1 MRWDLVG
8 HGSHPIPDDP
18 AVVANQVAH
27 LRRIAASLE
36 TQLERLPTED
46 QAGSLV
52 WDSDAAEGF
61 RRVVAELP
69 RDLGRLKT
77 RYRAPSDAL
86 DTFRDRLV
94 ATKAEA
100 EEGVRAAEIAD
111 DAIRAAEAGVER
123 MEEHARSAEDA
134 ADRINDA
141 AEPGAP
147 SAQPEPWSGPNHH
160 AALDAARPRS
170 SNEPA
175 SGCTKRCGAFED
187 ASDTTADAIGD
198 AIDDDLKNDDSL
210 WGSIKRGADW
220 VVDNL
225 PIAEIA
231 SIAGKIAAVAGV
243 LSLIPIPIFQQLAW
257 VALGA
262 SVLVVG
268 ATAVVMLD
276 KANDGEPITAGDWV
290 TLGLAVGSVALG
302 GVGRRG
308 RPGCLCRTG
317 HRRHRGGRH
326 PGHRP
331 RRQRRHRF
339 ARCGAGPPGQRRGSA
354 RHDPLL
360 GSPPRIVSRVLGR
373 TGSAEAA
380 VTTATRGV
388 TAARAAEAEALAA
401 HADRPGSGR
410 RGRQPGV
417 PGRPRQLR
425 DLRHGR
431 GLRLQHPRPRHGPAG
446 DPGRDDRHRIQAA
459 PSRAPSRST
468 WRASRAH
475 GETRAAGD
483 RGATITPQPVGP

>member
-1 MRWDLVG
+1 MRWELVDYD
-8 HGSHPIPDDP
+8 SHPVPDDP
-18 AVVANQVAH
+18 AVVANQIAH

-77 RYRAPSDAL
+77 RYTRASDAL
-86 DTFRDRLV
+86 DTFRDQLV

-123 MEEHARSAEDA
+123 MEEHARSAEGA

-141 AEPGAP
+141 AEPGSP
-147 SAQPEPWSGPNHH
+147 SVQPEPWSGPNHH
-160 AALDAARPRS
+160 AALDAARRDL
-170 SNEPA
+170 ERA
-175 SGCTKRCGAFED
+175 RERVREAVRAFED

-276 KANDGEPITAGDWV
+276 KANDGEPITTGDWV

-302 GVGRRG
+302 GVGVVAARG
-308 RPGCLCRTG
+308 ASAAQATAGTAAAASQVTARAANVATVSRVAAQ
-317 HRRHRGGRH
+317 GRLASAA
-326 PGHRP
+326 GRLGTIRSSGLLP
-331 RRQRRHRF
+331 RF
-339 ARCGAGPPGQRRGSA
+339 
-354 RHDPLL
+354 
-360 GSPPRIVSRVLGR
+360 VSRVLGR
-373 TGSAEAA
+373 TGRAERA

-388 TAARAAEAEALAA
+388 TAARTAETEALAA
-401 HADRPGSGR
+401 HAAAQARAAGAASQAAHAANVSKGLAVGGVVYDNSTLGR
-410 RGRQPGV
+410 DMAQQGIPV
-417 PGRPRQLR
+417 ETIVT
-425 DLRHGR
+425 
-431 GLRLQHPRPRHGPAG
+431 
-446 DPGRDDRHRIQAA
+446 DPGGAFVCSVEIDVEGIQ
-459 PSRAPSRST
+459 
-468 WRASRAH
+468 AH

-483 RGATITPQPVGP
+483 RGAAIDPQPVGAP